1 MEEGTC
7 EAGPNTWGGLFRQER
22 IGKAFQER
30 DQHIQRKNA
39 MKWNTCLGNGPQ
51 FIKKRTLLF
60 SCSVVFDSLWPHGLQ
75 HTRLPCPWP
84 SPRVCSNP
92 CPSSQWCHPTI
103 SSSVIPC
110 SSCLPSFPASRSFP
124 MSQSLHYVAKL
135 SELQVQH
142 QSFQWIFRT
151 DFLWDWLVGSPCSPR
166 NSQDSSP
173 TPQFKSINSLAFSF
187 LYSPTLTSICDHWK
201 NHSLD

>member
-1 MEEGTC
+1 MPPTRGKQ
-7 EAGPNTWGGLFRQER
+7 NTSWGSWTSVMVCLKILGDICCPGL
-22 IGKAFQER
+22 I
-30 DQHIQRKNA
+30 IQ
-39 MKWNTCLGNGPQ
+39 
-51 FIKKRTLLF
+51 LLI
-60 SCSVVFDSLWPHGLQ
+60 CVQPYGLQ
-75 HTRLPCPWP
+75 HAKLPCP
-84 SPRVCSNP
+84 SPTPGVCSDS
-92 CPSSQWCHPTI
+92 CPSSWWCHTTI

-166 NSQDSSP
+166 DSQVQVFSN
-173 TPQFKSINSLAFSF
+173 TTVQKHQFFG
-187 LYSPTLTSICDHWK
+187 D
-201 NHSLD
+201 